1 MKTSALLENVGPVA
15 VAGQHLYLLPL
26 NAQAFL
32 DSLKALR
39 VQSGRAEHERSS
51 LVGGA
56 QPTPQHRRVWP
67 EVPTSLGICHLSIE
81 RESFVILPCQTNPY
95 LCLINS
101 NVADLE
107 LTDLLLDDRGCQRL
121 NIANE
126 NVRLSDPYLL
136 LQRLHRRRCQGDKSY
151 SQSRHIS
158 LNLGLGLVGKGWHV
172 LSGQEKSDLQP
183 EEIQRFPKFDGT
195 QCWS

>member
-1 MKTSALLENVGPVA
+1 MRCSPNINPPMKASALVENVRPITIG
-15 VAGQHLYLLPL
+15 GQHLHLLPL
-26 NAQAFL
+26 NAQAFF

-51 LVGGA
+51 LVA
-56 QPTPQHRRVWP
+56 WQPTPQHRRVWP

-95 LCLINS
+95 MCLINS

-107 LTDLLLDDRGCQRL
+107 LTDPSLDDRGCQRL

-158 LNLGLGLVGKGWHV
+158 LNLGFQGYNG
-172 LSGQEKSDLQP
+172 
-183 EEIQRFPKFDGT
+183 
-195 QCWS
+195 